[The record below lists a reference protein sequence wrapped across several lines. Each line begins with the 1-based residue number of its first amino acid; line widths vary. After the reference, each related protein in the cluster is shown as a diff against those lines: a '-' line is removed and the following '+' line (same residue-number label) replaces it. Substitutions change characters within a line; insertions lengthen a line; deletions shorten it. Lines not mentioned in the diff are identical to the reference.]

1 MRKILTV
8 ILLIVALLAASD
20 ATAKRKTSKKKANTS
35 QKVSKKKK
43 TAVSKEPVVITE
55 HYDGIDVSSHQKD
68 IDWAKVS
75 KDKNIRFVYIKA
87 TEGATYVSPHYER
100 NLREAKKVGIK
111 VGSYHFM
118 RTTTTMQEQFENF
131 KRVVKPEEQ
140 DLLPLIDFENRGNW
154 TPQQMVDSLTMLAGL
169 FRDYYHCEPMIY
181 TSSNFYNKYLSPH
194 FDNYPLFIARYHD
207 EAPRLTGDVPYTL
220 WQFTESAKLDG
231 VVTAVDMSRFANGK
245 ELNDILINA
254 VPAFSH
260 AHTGSDIETP
270 STDVDITVVPTTVDE
285 TKLTKEQRRQLE
297 KERKEAEKQR
307 KNEQRRLKKE
317 REQRQKDS
325 IRAEKQRQK
334 AERDSIKALR
344 KQEQM
349 RAKSQQVNQSKT
361 DNSSSVTTDDT
372 SDDTQ
377 STERG
382 ATYSSQYSTRRG
394 KD

>member
-1 MRKILTV
+1 M
-8 ILLIVALLAASD
+8 AAGD
-20 ATAKRKTSKKKANTS
+20 ATAKRKTSKKKSNTT
-35 QKVSKKKK
+35 QKTSKKKK
-43 TAVSKEPVVITE
+43 KTVSKEPVIITE

-68 IDWAKVS
+68 INWAKVCE
-75 KDKNIRFVYIKA
+75 DKKIRFVYIKA

-154 TPQQMVDSLTMLAGL
+154 TPQQMVDSLTLLAGL

-194 FDNYPLFIARYHD
+194 FDDYPLFIARYHA

-220 WQFTESAKLDG
+220 WQFTESAKLEG

-245 ELNDILINA
+245 DLNDILINA
-254 VPAFSH
+254 VPEFSQ
-260 AHTGSDIETP
+260 AHTASSNLETP
-270 STDVDITVVPTTVDE
+270 SSDIDLTIAPGSDE
-285 TKLTKEQRRQLE
+285 TKLTKEQQRQLE
-297 KERKEAEKQR
+297 KERRAAEKQR
-307 KNEQRRLKKE
+307 KNEERRLRKE

-325 IRAEKQRQK
+325 IRAEKKRQK
-334 AERDSIKALR
+334 AERDSINALR

-349 RAKSQQVNQSKT
+349 RAKSQKADQNKTSNSSSVAT
-361 DNSSSVTTDDT
+361 DNSSDSP
-372 SDDTQ
+372 Q

-394 KD
+394 RD